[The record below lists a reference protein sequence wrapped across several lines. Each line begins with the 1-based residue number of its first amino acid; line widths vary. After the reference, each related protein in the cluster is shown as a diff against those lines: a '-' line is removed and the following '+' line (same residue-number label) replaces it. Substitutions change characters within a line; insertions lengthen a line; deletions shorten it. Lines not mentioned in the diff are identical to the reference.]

1 MKQLL
6 TYFPFLKFLIYIL
19 ELINPHTKLNTPT
32 GIVTFLFTDIQ
43 SSTKL
48 AQEFPDIL
56 QNALDRH
63 HSIMQKAMESNNG
76 FIFEIVGDAFCCSFE
91 KAEDAVRAAVEA
103 QLNLAKEEWNEV
115 VIKVRMGIHSG
126 RADWNES
133 RYTGYITLARTA
145 RIMSAA
151 YGEQIL
157 ISNDSYSLL
166 FRSEEFK
173 IQNHKIETLSLRDFE
188 IISFRD
194 LGERRLKDVIQPI
207 RLFQVL
213 YTGLRA
219 DFPPL
224 KTPDA
229 RPNNLQVQ
237 LTSFIGRE
245 DEIKIIKNLLKQTRL
260 LTLTGSGGA
269 GKTRLALKVAEDL
282 IDDFANGV
290 WCAEL
295 AAIINPALL
304 LQEIVNI
311 FGLKE
316 DSRGTP
322 EDTLYDHLKDKEV
335 LLILD
340 NCEHLV
346 EACAVLAEKLLSYS
360 PKLKILSTSR
370 EALKSKGEQIHRV
383 PSLEI
388 PDPKIEIS
396 IEKLMEYESV
406 RLFTERALS
415 VDESFRV
422 NSENAR
428 ALASIC
434 CQLDGIP
441 LAIELAAARIK
452 IMSIEKIQERLND
465 RFNLLTGGNRTA
477 LPRQQTLR
485 ALTEWSY
492 DLLSEQEKLLWK
504 RLSVFSGGW
513 TLEAAEEVCSDDI
526 ILKRDIIDLLN
537 YLTEKSIIIYQ
548 SGKERYRILET
559 LKQFG
564 KEKLIE
570 SGSHESILLR
580 HLNYY
585 MEFSETAEPKLNE
598 SDVLIWLDKLESEQS
613 NFQCAIEWSI
623 KSGNA
628 ESGARLAGA
637 LGGFWNIRWHYTAG
651 YRLLDSIL
659 KNCSG
664 VSKAVFIKV
673 LSGIGLLTRNQG
685 EYEKAEKYLKRS
697 LKLSKEAADKQC
709 VAVSLNGLA
718 KIAEEKGN
726 YDNAQ
731 KLYEESLQI
740 SRASG
745 DKINTA
751 VSLNGLGIVSRFKG
765 NYEEALK
772 YYEESLLIRR
782 ETGDIRGIANTLH
795 NLGMLAEDMYDFE
808 QSKKYYE
815 ESLKLRRKIC
825 DKLGI
830 TGSLNGLAKLEM
842 NYGNFETAKKI
853 FEESLVLKREI
864 GDKPG
869 IAGLLNNLGIVAFV
883 QENYDLSQKYYE
895 EGLAIGQE
903 INDSYIKAAS
913 LNNLGELAFNSFNF
927 EEAEM
932 YFEQGLELETEM
944 GTKPGIAHSKHNLG
958 NVFLFKGNFESAL
971 KNYTESIILFKE
983 LKDNRSIV
991 YTLIGLAGAYSQDKP
1006 RLGATL
1012 LGGIDS
1018 AVKSEGITLINEEQ
1032 KFRSQIT
1039 EMLNKKLSVEEFRKY
1054 FADGKNL
1061 SLEETIQFAISND

>member
-1 MKQLL
+1 M
-6 TYFPFLKFLIYIL
+6 
-19 ELINPHTKLNTPT
+19 NTPT
-32 GIVTFLFTDIQ
+32 GIVTFLFTDIE

-56 QNALDRH
+56 QDALDRH
-63 HSIMQKAMESNNG
+63 HSIMQKAMESYNG
-76 FIFEIVGDAFCCSFE
+76 FIFEIVGDAFCCAFE
-91 KAEDAVRAAVEA
+91 KAEDAVRVAVDA
-103 QLNLAKEEWNEV
+103 QLNIAKEEWNEA
-115 VIKVRMGIHSG
+115 VIKVRIGIHSG
-126 RADWNES
+126 NAEWDEN

-157 ISNDSYSLL
+157 ISNHAYGLL
-166 FRSEEFK
+166 F
-173 IQNHKIETLSLRDFE
+173 KIEDSETQSKNFYLNNLSHREFE
-188 IISFRD
+188 VISFRD

-213 YTGLRA
+213 YPGLRE

-224 KTPDA
+224 KTLDA

-245 DEIKIIKNLLKQTRL
+245 DEIQIIKNLLKQTRL

-295 AAIINPALL
+295 AAIINPSLL
-304 LQEIVNI
+304 LQEIMNI

-316 DSRGTP
+316 ESRGSP
-322 EDTLYDHLKDKEV
+322 EVTLYDHLKDKEI

-346 EACAVLAEKLLSYS
+346 EACAVLAEKLLSNC
-360 PKLKILSTSR
+360 PKLKILSASR

-388 PDPKIEIS
+388 PDPKKIIS
-396 IEKLMEYESV
+396 VEKLMQFESV

-422 NSENAR
+422 NNENAQ

-452 IMSIEKIQERLND
+452 IMSIEKIHERLND
-465 RFNLLTGGNRTA
+465 RFNLLTGGVRTA

-485 ALTEWSY
+485 ALTDWSY

-513 TLEAAEEVCSDDI
+513 TLEAAEEVCSDDK
-526 ILKRDIIDLLN
+526 ILKQDMIDLLN
-537 YLTEKSIIIYQ
+537 QLTEKSIIIYQ
-548 SGKERYRILET
+548 AGKERYRILET

-564 KEKLIE
+564 KEKLNE
-570 SGSHESILLR
+570 TGSQEIILLR

-598 SDVLIWLDKLESEQS
+598 SDVQVWLNKLESEQS

-623 KSGNA
+623 KSGNT
-628 ESGARLAGA
+628 EHGARLAGA
-637 LGGFWNIRWHYTAG
+637 LGGFWNIRWHYSSG

-664 VSKAVFIKV
+664 ISRTVFIKV
-673 LSGIGLLTRNQG
+673 LNCIGLLTRNQG
-685 EYEKAEKYLKRS
+685 EYEKAEKFFKRS
-697 LKLSKEAADKQC
+697 FKLSKENGDKQSI
-709 VAVSLNGLA
+709 AVSLNGLA

-726 YDNAQ
+726 YDRAQ
-731 KLYEESLQI
+731 KLYEESIKI
-740 SRASG
+740 SRAKG
-745 DKINTA
+745 DKLNTA

-765 NYEEALK
+765 NYEETFK

-815 ESLKLRRKIC
+815 ESLKLRREIC

-842 NYGNFETAKKI
+842 NYENFETAKKI

-883 QENYDLSQKYYE
+883 QENYDLAQKYYE
-895 EGLAIGQE
+895 EGLAIGFE
-903 INDSYIKAAS
+903 INDRYIKAAS
-913 LNNLGELAFNSFNF
+913 LNNLGELAFNRFNF

-932 YFEQGLELETEM
+932 YFKQGLELETEM
-944 GTKPGIAHSKHNLG
+944 GAKPGIAHSKHNLG
-958 NVFLFKGNFESAL
+958 NVLLLKGNYESAL

-983 LKDNRSIV
+983 LKDTRSIV
-991 YTLIGLAGAYSQDKP
+991 NTLIGLAGAHSHDKP
-1006 RLGATL
+1006 QLGAEL

-1018 AVKSEGITLINEEQ
+1018 AVKSEGLNLINEEQ
-1032 KFRSQIT
+1032 KFHSQIT
-1039 EMLNKKLSVEEFRKY
+1039 EMLNKKLSDEEFRKY
-1054 FADGKNL
+1054 FDDGKKL
-1061 SLEETIQFAISND
+1061 TFEEAIQLTMNND

>member
-1 MKQLL
+1 M
-6 TYFPFLKFLIYIL
+6 
-19 ELINPHTKLNTPT
+19 NTPT
-32 GIVTFLFTDIQ
+32 GTVTFLFTDIE

-56 QNALDRH
+56 QSALDKH
-63 HSIMQKAMESNNG
+63 HSIMQKAMKSNNG
-76 FIFEIVGDAFCCSFE
+76 FIFEIVGDAFCCAFE
-91 KAEDAVRAAVEA
+91 KAEDAVRAAVDA
-103 QLNLAKEEWNEV
+103 QLNLSKEEWNEA
-115 VIKVRMGIHSG
+115 VIKVRIGIHSG
-126 RADWNES
+126 KAEWDEN

-157 ISNDSYSLL
+157 ISNDAYRLL
-166 FRSEEFK
+166 FKMEDSK
-173 IQNHKIETLSLRDFE
+173 TINKNSDVNNLNLPDFE
-188 IISFRD
+188 LISFRD

-207 RLFQVL
+207 RLFQVS
-213 YTGLRA
+213 YPGLRE

-224 KTPDA
+224 KTLDA

-245 DEIKIIKNLLKQTRL
+245 DEIQIIKKLLKQTRL

-290 WCAEL
+290 WFAEL
-295 AAIINPALL
+295 AAILNPTLL
-304 LQEIVNI
+304 LQEIMNI

-316 DSRGTP
+316 ESRGTP
-322 EDTLYDHLKDKEV
+322 EDILYDHLKDKEM

-346 EACAVLAEKLLSYS
+346 EACAVIAEKLLSNC

-383 PSLEI
+383 PSLDI
-388 PDPKIEIS
+388 PDPKKVIS
-396 IEKLMEYESV
+396 VEKLMQYESV

-422 NSENAR
+422 NNENAL

-452 IMSIEKIQERLND
+452 IMSIEKIHERLND
-465 RFNLLTGGNRTA
+465 RFNLLTGGKRTA

-492 DLLSEQEKLLWK
+492 DLLSDQEKLLWK

-513 TLEAAEEVCSDDI
+513 TLEAAEEVCSDDK
-526 ILKRDIIDLLN
+526 ILKKDIIDLLN
-537 YLTEKSIIIYQ
+537 HLTEKSIIIYQ
-548 SGKERYRILET
+548 SEKERYRILET

-564 KEKLIE
+564 KEKLNETE
-570 SGSHESILLR
+570 SQESIQLR

-585 MEFSETAEPKLNE
+585 MEFAETAEPELNE
-598 SDVLIWLDKLESEQS
+598 SEVQVWLNKLESEQS

-623 KSGNA
+623 KSGYA
-628 ESGARLAGA
+628 ELGARLAGA
-637 LGGFWNIRWHYTAG
+637 LGSFWNIRWHYSAG

-664 VSKAVFIKV
+664 VSRAVFIKV
-673 LSGIGLLTRNQG
+673 LNCIGLLTRNQG
-685 EYEKAEKYLKRS
+685 EYEKAEKFFKRS
-697 LKLSKEAADKQC
+697 VKLSKEAGDKQGI
-709 VAVSLNGLA
+709 AVSLNGLA
-718 KIAEEKGN
+718 KVAEEKGN
-726 YDNAQ
+726 YDKAQ
-731 KLYEESLQI
+731 KLYEESIQI
-740 SRASG
+740 SRTSG
-745 DKINTA
+745 DKLNTA

-765 NYEEALK
+765 NYEETLK

-795 NLGMLAEDMYDFE
+795 NLGMLAEDMYDYE

-815 ESLKLRRKIC
+815 ESLKLRKEIC

-830 TGSLNGLAKLEM
+830 TGALNGLAKLEI
-842 NYGNFETAKKI
+842 NYGNYETAQKI
-853 FEESLVLKREI
+853 FEESLVLKHEI

-883 QENYDLSQKYYE
+883 QENFDLAQKYYE
-895 EGLAIGQE
+895 EGLAIGLE

-932 YFEQGLELETEM
+932 YFKKGLELETEM
-944 GTKPGIAHSKHNLG
+944 GVKPGIAHSKHNLG
-958 NVFLFKGNFESAL
+958 SVLLLKGNFETAV
-971 KNYTESIILFKE
+971 KYYTESIVLFIE
-983 LKDNRSIV
+983 LKDNRSMV
-991 YTLIGLAGAYSQDKP
+991 NTLTGLAGAHSKDKP
-1006 RLGATL
+1006 QLGAML
-1012 LGGIDS
+1012 LGGVDS
-1018 AVKSEGITLINEEQ
+1018 AVKSLGLTLINEEQ
-1032 KFRSQIT
+1032 KFHSQIT
-1039 EMLNKKLSVEEFRKY
+1039 EMLNKKLSDEEFRKY
-1054 FADGKNL
+1054 FDDGKKL
-1061 SLEETIQFAISND
+1061 SLEEAIRLAMTNDK